1 MKINKEILKKYEEA
15 KEKEI
20 NKQYAL
26 ISEDKILR
34 ILRSIMSDLYLICDE
49 DEDILKYIGYWEKP
63 KDDEVEIRKN

>member
-20 NKQYAL
+20 DKQYAL
-26 ISEDKILR
+26 INGNKILR

-63 KDDEVEIRKN
+63 R